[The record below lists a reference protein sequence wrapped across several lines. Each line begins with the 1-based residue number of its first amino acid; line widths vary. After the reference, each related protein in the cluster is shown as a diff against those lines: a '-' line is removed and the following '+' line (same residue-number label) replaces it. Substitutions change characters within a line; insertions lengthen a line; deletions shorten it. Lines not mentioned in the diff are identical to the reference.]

1 MDSSLCDWDSGNI
14 AHLAAHNIL
23 PNEVEEV
30 IRNRPVDLGS
40 KLRNGEDRL
49 AQLGETNSGRVL
61 LVVTTTRN
69 KKIRPV
75 TAWPANKSYRK
86 YFSSL
91 KRNGNVGRIEDEDI
105 RK

>member
-1 MDSSLCDWDSGNI
+1 MDNSLFDWDSGNI
-14 AHLAAHNIL
+14 AHLAAHSIL

-40 KLRNGEDRL
+40 ELRNGEDRL

-61 LVVTTTRN
+61 IVVTTMQN
-69 KKIRPV
+69 KKIRLV
-75 TAWPANKSYRK
+75 TAWHANKNYRK
-86 YFSSL
+86 YFSPL

-105 RK
+105 RE